1 MKTKEAAGA
10 EQVLRMCHSP
20 SPASGTAFLAMSP
33 GRPDVQPGDVQDT
46 DRDAPKEAGTLPSHF
61 TGQD

>member
-1 MKTKEAAGA
+1 MKSKEAAGA
-10 EQVLRMCHSP
+10 GQVLCMYHSP
-20 SPASGTAFLAMSP
+20 SPASGKAFLTVST
-33 GRPDVQPGDVQDT
+33 GLLDVQPGDIRNT